1 MCGCWICHAIQLITI
16 KRFTKFQNP
25 KTSSCWEIFDRKK
38 VYSCKILNEPV
49 RLMKWGTFIRLKSY
63 WSGRAKIQQISPH
76 TLSAPNIGQPMI
88 RLCLCTCWVDLS
100 TRFSLFV
107 MKCIKIINDTKFMLV
122 SFDINLMYTLI
133 NARCTRAEKYSNSNA
148 TNFR

>member
-1 MCGCWICHAIQLITI
+1 M
-16 KRFTKFQNP
+16 
-25 KTSSCWEIFDRKK
+25 
-38 VYSCKILNEPV
+38 
-49 RLMKWGTFIRLKSY
+49 
-63 WSGRAKIQQISPH
+63 AKIQQISLH

-107 MKCIKIINDTKFMLV
+107 MKCIEIINDTKMLV
-122 SFDINLMYTLI
+122 SFDVNLMYTLT
-133 NARCTRAEKYSNSNA
+133 NVRCTRAEKYSNSNA